1 MGAVSACL
9 KGHLECARGADSPVP
24 KIPGESSRV
33 DLSLPA
39 AIRCPPKSVAAGR
52 PERRIS
58 EVPLRMSP
66 RETSG
71 ITIIDL
77 NGRITLGEGCDGLI
91 ELFHDL
97 MMRGQKKVLINLAEV
112 NYIDSSGIGVL
123 MKCFV
128 TSKRHGGAV
137 KLVHLNTKIRDLF
150 QITNVYTVFEVFSD
164 EHAATSSFV

>member
-1 MGAVSACL
+1 MA
-9 KGHLECARGADSPVP
+9 
-24 KIPGESSRV
+24 
-33 DLSLPA
+33 
-39 AIRCPPKSVAAGR
+39 
-52 PERRIS
+52 
-58 EVPLRMSP
+58 LRMSP

-77 NGRITLGEGCDGLI
+77 NGRITLGEGCDSLV

-97 MMRGQKKVLINLAEV
+97 MMRGHKKVLMNLAEV
-112 NYIDSSGIGVL
+112 SYIDSSGIGVL

-164 EHAATSSFV
+164 ENTATSSFV